1 MKQHKNPTAKSAK
14 PIQGWQIEGREWWLW
29 SLAVVVT
36 LVLTFGIV
44 SLTFFQLHPPT
55 EGSYWLQLKEWVR
68 GLACVVLLFDIYTLY
83 QHMQLQRIRRRLA
96 ERDQLFQLITENAA
110 DMIAVVDGAGQRI
123 YNSPAYEHVLG
134 YSAEELRTTSSIEQ
148 VHPDDRARVL
158 EAAHK
163 ARSTGQGQRLE
174 YRIRHKDGT
183 WRILESTASAVRDPK
198 GKTEKLVIV
207 NRDISE
213 RKRAEEML
221 AHNAFHDGLTNL
233 PNRALFLD
241 RLQRAFALSKRHAD
255 YKFAVLFVDI
265 DEFKVFNDSLGHT
278 VGDEVL
284 IQIGQRLTASLRE
297 VDTISRPHLTE
308 SAKDDTLA
316 RVGGDEYT
324 VLLEDIR
331 NPSDAIRVA
340 ERLQSRLSAPFA
352 VHGYEIVI
360 TASVGIALS
369 SAACAH
375 AEDLLRDAN
384 IAMYRAKRTGKARCE
399 VFDTAMH
406 AGALRRLDLETE
418 LRKALELGEFRTHY
432 QPIISLRTGRITGFE
447 ALTRWQHGG
456 RLLAPVEFIAV
467 ADETGLIIPMNQL
480 LLREACEQLRT
491 WHAQFPTESPLTMSV
506 NITSKEFAY
515 PNLAKGIGET
525 LKQTGIDPGNV
536 QLEIT
541 ETIAMGDPE
550 KAASV
555 FSELK
560 ALGVRLSVDDFG
572 TGYSSLSRLQRFP
585 VDSLK
590 IDRAFIS
597 QMDSDPESHKIV
609 QIIIMLAQNLG
620 LVTVAEGTETEE
632 QVNQLK
638 ALDCGFAQ
646 GYFFSKPADHVAI
659 SDLLLKVN
667 TSGKKP
673 TAIHT
678 LQATA
683 GV

>member
-1 MKQHKNPTAKSAK
+1 MN
-14 PIQGWQIEGREWWLW
+14 R
-29 SLAVVVT
+29 
-36 LVLTFGIV
+36 
-44 SLTFFQLHPPT
+44 QL
-55 EGSYWLQLKEWVR
+55 R
-68 GLACVVLLFDIYTLY
+68 
-83 QHMQLQRIRRRLA
+83 
-96 ERDQLFQLITENAA
+96 
-110 DMIAVVDGAGQRI
+110 
-123 YNSPAYEHVLG
+123 
-134 YSAEELRTTSSIEQ
+134 
-148 VHPDDRARVL
+148 
-158 EAAHK
+158 
-163 ARSTGQGQRLE
+163 
-174 YRIRHKDGT
+174 
-183 WRILESTASAVRDPK
+183 
-198 GKTEKLVIV
+198 
-207 NRDISE
+207 
-213 RKRAEEML
+213 
-221 AHNAFHDGLTNL
+221 
-233 PNRALFLD
+233 
-241 RLQRAFALSKRHAD
+241 
-255 YKFAVLFVDI
+255 
-265 DEFKVFNDSLGHT
+265 
-278 VGDEVL
+278 
-284 IQIGQRLTASLRE
+284 
-297 VDTISRPHLTE
+297 
-308 SAKDDTLA
+308 
-316 RVGGDEYT
+316 
-324 VLLEDIR
+324 
-331 NPSDAIRVA
+331 
-340 ERLQSRLSAPFA
+340 
-352 VHGYEIVI
+352 
-360 TASVGIALS
+360 
-369 SAACAH
+369 
-375 AEDLLRDAN
+375 
-384 IAMYRAKRTGKARCE
+384 
-399 VFDTAMH
+399 
-406 AGALRRLDLETE
+406 
-418 LRKALELGEFRTHY
+418 
-432 QPIISLRTGRITGFE
+432 
-447 ALTRWQHGG
+447 
-456 RLLAPVEFIAV
+456 
-467 ADETGLIIPMNQL
+467 
-480 LLREACEQLRT
+480 REACQQLQA
-491 WHAQFPTESPLTMSV
+491 WQSEFPANPPLTMSV

-673 TAIHT
+673 TAIQA